1 MIPAARLPGSQR
13 MRSTPV
19 GPTSSVAT
27 AASALVRIGAAA
39 KYPSV
44 RRAASASRRRSMA
57 RGASPTGG
65 AALAAFAAAATL
77 AWPSGPLSQIAASN
91 ASRYVSRE
99 RLGFSD
105 SSWVA
110 ALSSKRAASAPRRW
124 SNAICPWRCSAKAR
138 RRSDGAWAST
148 AGRSASAASRAPASR
163 FAAAADNVRSARRPG
178 SVVNSAARSRSADAA
193 RGPPRD
199 LARSAERSSSSAAC

>member
-110 ALSSKRAASAPRRW
+110 ALSSKCSLRPAPLVECDLPPEMFRQSPPQVGRGVGFDGW
-124 SNAICPWRCSAKAR
+124 QERERCLQGAGITLR
-138 RRSDGAWAST
+138 RRGGQRTVGAPPRV
-148 AGRSASAASRAPASR
+148 G
-163 FAAAADNVRSARRPG
+163 G
-178 SVVNSAARSRSADAA
+178 QQ
-193 RGPPRD
+193 RGP
-199 LARSAERSSSSAAC
+199 L